1 MEEVGHRH
9 VHALLL
15 MCLFVPVLGQ
25 GSEEHT
31 CPPEDYS
38 PKAGV
43 CCNKCHPGFKL
54 VETCNA
60 TGQRSN
66 CVPCPQR
73 QFMDKKNF
81 FRYCRTCRR
90 CKEIKKEYEIS
101 ACTAE
106 SNTVCQ
112 CKDGYYR
119 YNIDAETY
127 ECRKCSQCPS
137 DEEEKHICTPLNNT
151 VCECKKS
158 FYRVNKK
165 CQPCKTCSSQCP
177 EWCSSA
183 TTLTT
188 TGDPDKVFLVNLIA
202 GIGVLSLV
210 LLVVV
215 VLITYLV
222 TKRFTQNKQL
232 TTPSQPV
239 DTSPETSMF
248 LISQDEAPY
257 SPDLNAVPEDHVG
270 GHQPSNLPDCVP
282 LEINISELIYTVL
295 DLVSVPQVKQL
306 VRLLG
311 VRDTEI
317 EQAEMDYRHCR
328 EANYQMLRIWAER
341 GAGPSGAGRGG
352 ILLHGPLLEEL
363 LEKLRVMALGGV
375 AEQLEDTFGIQ

>member
-1 MEEVGHRH
+1 MRFEVACVSLRDA
-9 VHALLL
+9 ALLMTPL
-15 MCLFVPVLGQ
+15 VLQCLFVPVLGQ

-165 CQPCKTCSSQCP
+165 CQPS
-177 EWCSSA
+177 
-183 TTLTT
+183 
-188 TGDPDKVFLVNLIA
+188 GDPDKVFLVNLIA

-239 DTSPETSMF
+239 DTSPETSMV
-248 LISQDEAPY
+248 QR
-257 SPDLNAVPEDHVG
+257 DLQTTTDFFFF
-270 GHQPSNLPDCVP
+270 SNLFLNLFFSSFFSSVFDQPGRGSVQP
-282 LEINISELIYTVL
+282 RPERLSELIYTVL